1 MERTTNKQTDIMQIK
16 LEMNF
21 ELEGTILVCI
31 DDEVYDK
38 SLVTYGQQYVLDE
51 TYTDC
56 QTTCVV
62 IDNHNNRATL
72 NRDRFI
78 TLEQWRDQQLDKL
91 I

>member
-1 MERTTNKQTDIMQIK
+1 MQIK

-78 TLEQWRDQQLDKL
+78 TLEEWREQQLDKL